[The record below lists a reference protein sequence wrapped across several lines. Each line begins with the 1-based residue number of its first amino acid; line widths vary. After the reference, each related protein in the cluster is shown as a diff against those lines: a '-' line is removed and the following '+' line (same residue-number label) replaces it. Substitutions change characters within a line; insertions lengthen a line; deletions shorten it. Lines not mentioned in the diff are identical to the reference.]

1 MKCTIADAAIR
12 IFCRWPFAMMRNRLV
27 VFRTILLLGLLLLWS
42 LPAAASTL
50 KPVRFMLQWSHQ
62 AQFAGYYV
70 ALEKGYYRDQGLDV
84 TIVPGGPGLD
94 ASAYLNRGDVDFA
107 SLWLS
112 TALMLT
118 EQAQPLVNVAQ
129 IVNDSNLVLVT
140 RREDTIENIAD
151 LSNKKVSIWEGDFRA
166 PYVAWLQSKNVTPRI
181 FPQYYSVNLFLQRA
195 VDACSAMD
203 YNEVHMIYQTGMD
216 LAELKMYA
224 LRDYGFG
231 FPEDGVYSL
240 TETVRRDPERAIAFR
255 EATLAGWK
263 FAAEHPDETLNIVM
277 RYVERDN
284 VPTNRP
290 HMKWMLEKILDSI
303 MPDLQDEWIYGAL
316 SRQDFERTVNVMRE
330 QGMLQQTPVFDDFI
344 GGGLIHVP

>member
-1 MKCTIADAAIR
+1 MMK
-12 IFCRWPFAMMRNRLV
+12 NRLAS
-27 VFRTILLLGLLLLWS
+27 TGLLVFICLNMLLAVPVS
-42 LPAAASTL
+42 VQATDL

-70 ALEKGYYRDQGLDV
+70 ALDKGFYRDKGLDV
-84 TIVPGGPGLD
+84 TISPGGPGLD
-94 ASAYLNRGDVDFA
+94 ASAHLLRGDVDFA

-112 TALMLT
+112 TALLLQ
-118 EQAQPLVNVAQ
+118 EQNQPLTNVAQ
-129 IVNDSNLVLVT
+129 IVNGSNLVLVT
-140 RREDTIENIAD
+140 RREDKIDSVAD
-151 LSNKKVSIWEGDFRA
+151 LTNKKISIWEGDFRA
-166 PYVAWLQSKNVTPRI
+166 PYAAWLQSKRVNARI
-181 FPQYYSVNLFLQRA
+181 YPQYYSVNLFLQRG
-195 VDACSAMD
+195 VDACAAMD
-203 YNEVHMIYQTGMD
+203 YNEVHMIYQTGVD
-216 LAELKMYA
+216 FAELKLFA

-240 TETVRRDPERAIAFR
+240 TETVRQDPERAIAFR

-263 FAAEHPDETLNIVM
+263 YAAEHPDETLDLVM

>member
-1 MKCTIADAAIR
+1 MMK
-12 IFCRWPFAMMRNRLV
+12 NRLGS
-27 VFRTILLLGLLLLWS
+27 TGLLVFICLNMLLAVPVS
-42 LPAAASTL
+42 AQATDL

-70 ALEKGYYRDQGLDV
+70 ALDKGFYRDKGLDV
-84 TIVPGGPGLD
+84 TIIPGGPGLD
-94 ASAYLNRGDVDFA
+94 ASAYLNRGEVDFA

-129 IVNDSNLVLVT
+129 IVNDSNMVLVT
-140 RREDTIENIAD
+140 RREDKIEDITD
-151 LSNKKVSIWEGDFRA
+151 LTNKNVSIWEGDFRA
-166 PYVAWLQSKNVTPRI
+166 SYVAWLQSKNVTPRI

-203 YNEVHMIYQTGMD
+203 YNEVHMIFQTGID
-216 LAELKMYA
+216 LDELKLFS

-231 FPEDGVYSL
+231 FPEDGVYA
-240 TETVRRDPERAIAFR
+240 TVETVRQDPQRTLAFR
-255 EATLAGWK
+255 AATLAGWK
-263 FAAEHPDETLNIVM
+263 YAADHPEEALDIVM
-277 RYVERDN
+277 QYVEKDN

-303 MPDLQDEWIYGAL
+303 IPDMQDEWIFGVL
-316 SRQDFERTVNVMRE
+316 SRPDFDRTVGVMRE
-330 QGMLQQTPVFDDFI
+330 QGMLKQAPVFDDFI

>member
-1 MKCTIADAAIR
+1 
-12 IFCRWPFAMMRNRLV
+12 MMRNRLV

-203 YNEVHMIYQTGMD
+203 YNEVHMIYQTGID
-216 LAELKMYA
+216 LDELKLFS

-231 FPEDGVYSL
+231 FPEDGVYA
-240 TETVRRDPERAIAFR
+240 TAETVRQDPQRAIAFR
-255 EATLAGWK
+255 AATLAGWK
-263 FAAEHPDETLNIVM
+263 YAAEHPEETLDIVM
-277 RYVERDN
+277 QYIEKDN

-290 HMKWMLEKILDSI
+290 HMKWMLANILDSV
-303 MPDLQDEWIYGAL
+303 MPGPQNDWIFGVL
-316 SRQDFERTVNVMRE
+316 SRQDYERTVQVLRT
-330 QGMLQQTPVFDDFI
+330 QGMLKKMPDYEEFI
-344 GGGLIHVP
+344 GGGLIDVP